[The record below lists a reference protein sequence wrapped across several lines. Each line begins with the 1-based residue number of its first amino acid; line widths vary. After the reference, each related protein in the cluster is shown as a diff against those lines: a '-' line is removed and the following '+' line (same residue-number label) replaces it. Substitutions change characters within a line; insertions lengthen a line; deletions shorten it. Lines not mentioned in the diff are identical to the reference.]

1 MNALI
6 RMPGKIDRFIRM
18 PSAKD
23 GAVHLIPLEQA
34 TGLFIGRLFP
44 GYTVKGQGAFRI
56 IRDSELEIEEE
67 AEDLVRVFETALV
80 GAGGFG
86 DPPRDRGQDAG
97 RTAQLRAAG
106 TFHRR

>member
-18 PSAKD
+18 PSGKD

-44 GYTVKGQGAFRI
+44 GYTVKGRAPSASSATWNSKSRKRPKI
-56 IRDSELEIEEE
+56 WSACSR
-67 AEDLVRVFETALV
+67 
-80 GAGGFG
+80 
-86 DPPRDRGQDAG
+86 PR
-97 RTAQLRAAG
+97 
-106 TFHRR
+106 